1 MKDLI
6 INGVTYPGVSDIKIK
21 TTEDTVASFVDTSD
35 ADAVAED
42 IVKGKSAYV
51 DGVKIE
57 GINQG
62 GAINGKVVN
71 ERTGGT
77 AIEKGDFVSK
87 GYYCEP
93 GGDLLI
99 AAYSNSDQRIF
110 FEKACSIN
118 DNVVVFLTLENDI
131 YYLRVFD
138 KDFNLKSI
146 TLLCNY
152 SDEKD
157 FSNKIEISRISNN
170 KFAVSKSK
178 RNSSSSDSVLYY
190 TNICSCY
197 VYEIQEDFSLKK
209 IVDYSTP
216 TIYTGNTTLRSGV
229 AGIADDKYILFY
241 SGYDTATS
249 NKDYLAYCNC
259 VLITLKEDGTYEV
272 SNKYIISSNS
282 VYNPVLCSTGTYPG
296 IQDTDRCG
304 VLGYSYITSSSH
316 CYRVFYIMLRNG
328 AITTQAKTANTAT
341 YKKIYSS
348 TIFYNYKNNGYCL
361 VCKDNSAGT
370 LGWGDIVLKSSMP
383 YGEYIPLDVNTQS
396 AVYFAFDNYSSGR
409 FYNGVDSGRLYYF
422 KANDIPFIL
431 GDEIYIARSEY
442 SSLSGSWL
450 RSVIYKVPYVFY
462 DSIIPYDNKA
472 IYGVAKTSAESKQN
486 IEVFVPRT

>member
-51 DGVKIE
+51 DGVRIE

-71 ERTGGT
+71 GRAGGT

-93 GGDLLI
+93 GGNDLI
-99 AAYSNSDQRIF
+99 IKYSNSQERIYF
-110 FEKACSIN
+110 KKACSIN
-118 DNVVVFLTLENDI
+118 DNIVVFLTLENNI
-131 YYLRVFD
+131 YYLRVYD
-138 KDFNLKSI
+138 KDFNLKST
-146 TLLCNY
+146 TLLCNF

-157 FSNKIEISRISNN
+157 FYNQIEISRISNN

-178 RNSSSSDSVLYY
+178 KNSISSDSVLYY

-216 TIYTGNTTLRSGV
+216 TIYTGDTSLRSGV
-229 AGIADDKYILFY
+229 AGIADDKCILFY
-241 SGYDTATS
+241 SGYDTVTS
-249 NKDYLAYCNC
+249 NEDYLAYCNC
-259 VLITLKEDGTYEV
+259 VLITLKEDGTHEV
-272 SNKYIISSNS
+272 SKKYIVSKNS
-282 VYNPVLCSTGTYPG
+282 LYNPRLFYTGTYPTT
-296 IQDTDRCG
+296 QDTDRCG
-304 VLGYSYITSSSH
+304 ILGCGYTPPSSNCFH
-316 CYRVFYIMLRNG
+316 VIYVILRNG
-328 AITTQAKTANTAT
+328 VLTTSSKTASPST
-341 YKKIYSS
+341 YKRVYSS

-370 LGWGDIVLKSSMP
+370 LGWGDIVFKSSMP
-383 YGEYIPLDVNTQS
+383 YGNYIPLDVETQS
-396 AVYFAFDNYSSGR
+396 AVYFSDEACGR
-409 FYNGVDSGRLYYF
+409 FYNGVNSGKLYSLED
-422 KANDIPFIL
+422 NDIPFIL
-431 GDEIYIARSEY
+431 GDKIYIARSEY
-442 SSLSGSWL
+442 SLSHEWL
-450 RSVIYKVPYVFY
+450 RSVIYWVPYDFY

>member
-21 TTEDTVASFVDTSD
+21 TTEDTVASFIDTSD

-57 GINQG
+57 GTNKG

-71 ERTGGT
+71 ERAGGT

-93 GGDLLI
+93 GGDQLI
-99 AAYSNSDQRIF
+99 AAYTNTDQKF
-110 FEKACSIN
+110 YFKKACSIN
-118 DNVVVFLTLENDI
+118 DNVVVFLTLENNI
-131 YYLRVFD
+131 YYLRVYD
-138 KDFNLKSI
+138 KDFNLKST

-157 FSNKIEISRISNN
+157 FYNQIEISRISNN

-178 RNSSSSDSVLYY
+178 KNVNSSSSVLYY

-216 TIYTGNTTLRSGV
+216 TIYTGDTTLRSGV
-229 AGIADDKYILFY
+229 AGIADDKCILFY

-249 NKDYLAYCNC
+249 NEDYLAYCNC
-259 VLITLKEDGTYEV
+259 VLITLKKDGTHEV
-272 SNKYIISSNS
+272 SKKYIVSKNS
-282 VYNPVLCSTGTYPG
+282 LYNPRLFYTGTYPTT
-296 IQDTDRCG
+296 QDTDRCG
-304 VLGYSYITSSSH
+304 VLGCGYTPPSSNCFH
-316 CYRVFYIMLRNG
+316 VIYVILRNG
-328 AITTQAKTANTAT
+328 VLTTSSKTASPST
-341 YKKIYSS
+341 YKRIYSS

-383 YGEYIPLDVNTQS
+383 YGNYIPLDVETQS
-396 AVYFAFDNYSSGR
+396 AVYFSDEACGR
-409 FYNGVDSGRLYYF
+409 FYNGVDSGKLYSLE
-422 KANDIPFIL
+422 ANDIPFIL
-431 GDEIYIARSEY
+431 GDKIYIARSEY
-442 SSLSGSWL
+442 SLSHEWL
-450 RSVIYKVPYVFY
+450 RSVIYLVPYDFY
-462 DSIIPYDNKA
+462 DSIIPYDNKD
-472 IYGVAKTSAESKQN
+472 IYGVAKTSAEPKQN

>member
-57 GINQG
+57 GTNQG

-71 ERTGGT
+71 ERAGGT

-93 GGDLLI
+93 GGDQLI
-99 AAYSNSDQRIF
+99 IKYQNSQERIYF
-110 FEKACSIN
+110 KKACSIN
-118 DNVVVFLTLENDI
+118 DNVVVFLTLENNI
-131 YYLRVFD
+131 YYLRVYD
-138 KDFNLKSI
+138 KNFNLKST

-157 FSNKIEISRISNN
+157 FYNQIEISRISNN

-178 RNSSSSDSVLYY
+178 KNSSSSSSVLYY

-216 TIYTGNTTLRSGV
+216 TIYTGDTTLRSGV
-229 AGIADDKYILFY
+229 AGIADDKCILFY
-241 SGYDTATS
+241 SGYDTVTS
-249 NKDYLAYCNC
+249 NEDYLAYCNC
-259 VLITLKEDGTYEV
+259 VLITLKQDGTYEV
-272 SNKYIISSNS
+272 SKKYIVSNNS
-282 VYNPVLCSTGTYPG
+282 LYGPKLFHTGTYPTT
-296 IQDTDRCG
+296 QDTDRCG
-304 VLGYSYITSSSH
+304 VLGCSYTPSSSN
-316 CYRVFYIMLRNG
+316 CYHVIYVILRNG
-328 AITTQAKTANTAT
+328 VLTSYSKTASPST
-341 YKKIYSS
+341 YKRVYSS
-348 TIFYNYKNNGYCL
+348 SFFYNYKNNGYCL

-370 LGWGDIVLKSSMP
+370 LGWGDIVLRINMP
-383 YGEYIPLDVNTQS
+383 FGEYIPLDVKTQS
-396 AVYFAFDNYSSGR
+396 AVYFASDGYCGR
-409 FYNGVDSGRLYYF
+409 FYNGVDSGKLYSLED
-422 KANDIPFIL
+422 NDIPFIL
-431 GDEIYIARSEY
+431 GDKIYIARSER
-442 SSLSGSWL
+442 SSLSGEWL
-450 RSVIYKVPYVFY
+450 RSVIYQVPYDFY
-462 DSIIPYDNKA
+462 DSIIPYDNKD

>member
-57 GINQG
+57 GTNQG

-71 ERTGGT
+71 GRAGGT

-93 GGDLLI
+93 GGNDLI
-99 AAYSNSDQRIF
+99 IKYSNSQERIYF
-110 FEKACSIN
+110 KKACSIN
-118 DNVVVFLTLENDI
+118 DNVVVFLTLENNI
-131 YYLRVFD
+131 YYLRVYD
-138 KDFNLKSI
+138 KNFNLKST

-157 FSNKIEISRISNN
+157 FYNQIEISRISNN

-178 RNSSSSDSVLYY
+178 KNSSSSSSVLYY
-190 TNICSCY
+190 TNICYCY
-197 VYEIQEDFSLKK
+197 VYEIQEDFSLKET
-209 IVDYSTP
+209 VNYSTP
-216 TIYTGNTTLRSGV
+216 TIYTSDTTLRSGV
-229 AGIADDKYILFY
+229 AGIADDKCILFY
-241 SGYDTATS
+241 SGYDTVTS
-249 NKDYLAYCNC
+249 NEDYLAYCNC

-272 SNKYIISSNS
+272 SKKYIVSNNS
-282 VYNPVLCSTGTYPG
+282 VFEPKLFSTGTHRLT
-296 IQDTDRCG
+296 QDTDRCG
-304 VLGYSYITSSSH
+304 ILGCSWTTSSSNSYH
-316 CYRVFYIMLRNG
+316 VTYVILRNG
-328 AITTQAKTANTAT
+328 AITTSSVESFPSR
-341 YKKIYSS
+341 YKRIYNS

-361 VCKDNSAGT
+361 VCKDNSEGT
-370 LGWGDIVLKSSMP
+370 LGWGDIVFKSSMP
-383 YGEYIPLDVNTQS
+383 YGEYIPLDVKTQS
-396 AVYFAFDNYSSGR
+396 AIYFATFDNYCGR
-409 FYNGVDSGRLYYF
+409 IYNGIDSGRLYSLESG
-422 KANDIPFIL
+422 DIPFIL
-431 GDEIYIARSEY
+431 GDKIYIARSEY
-442 SSLSGSWL
+442 SLSHEWL
-450 RSVIYKVPYVFY
+450 RSVIYWVPYDFY

>member
-57 GINQG
+57 GTNQG

-71 ERTGGT
+71 ERAGGT

-93 GGDLLI
+93 GGDQLV
-99 AAYSNSDQRIF
+99 AAYSNSDQKF
-110 FEKACSIN
+110 YFEKACSIN
-118 DNVVVFLTLENDI
+118 DNVVVFLTLENNI
-131 YYLRVFD
+131 YYLRVYD
-138 KDFNLKSI
+138 KDFNVKST
-146 TLLCNY
+146 TLLCNA

-178 RNSSSSDSVLYY
+178 KNSFSSSSVLYY
-190 TNICSCY
+190 TNICYCY
-197 VYEIQEDFSLKK
+197 VYEIQEDFSLKE
-209 IVDYSTP
+209 IVNYSTP
-216 TIYTGNTTLRSGV
+216 TIYTGDTSLRSGV
-229 AGIADDKYILFY
+229 AGIADDKCILFY
-241 SGYDTATS
+241 TGYDTVTS
-249 NKDYLAYCNC
+249 NKDYLSYCNC

-282 VYNPVLCSTGTYPG
+282 VYNPALCSTGTFPEK
-296 IQDTDRCG
+296 QDTDRCC
-304 VLGYSYITSSSH
+304 VVGYKYLAQANY
-316 CYRVFYIMLRNG
+316 YRVFYILLKNG
-328 AITTQAKTANTAT
+328 AITTRTKTADTAR
-341 YKKIYSS
+341 YNKVYNSA
-348 TIFYNYKNNGYCL
+348 IFYNYKNNGYCL
-361 VCKDNSAGT
+361 ACRDNSAGT
-370 LGWGDIVLKSSMP
+370 FGWGDIVLKSNMP
-383 YGEYIPLDVNTQS
+383 YGKYIPLDVNTQS
-396 AVYFAFDNYSSGR
+396 AVYFNTYDDYCGR
-409 FYNGVDSGRLYYF
+409 IYNGIDSGRLYSLTVH
-422 KANDIPFIL
+422 DIPFIL
-431 GDEIYIARSEY
+431 GDKIYIARDEF
-442 SSLSGSWL
+442 SSLSHTWL
-450 RSVIYKVPYVFY
+450 RAAIYKVPYDFY

-472 IYGVAKTSAESKQN
+472 IYGIAKTSAESKQN

>member
-57 GINQG
+57 GTNQG

-71 ERTGGT
+71 ERAGGT

-87 GYYCEP
+87 GYYCES
-93 GGDLLI
+93 GGDQLI
-99 AAYSNSDQRIF
+99 AAYTNSDQKF
-110 FEKACSIN
+110 YFKKACPIN

-138 KDFNLKSI
+138 KDFNLKST
-146 TLLCNY
+146 TLLCNF

-157 FSNKIEISRISNN
+157 FYNQIEISRISNN

-178 RNSSSSDSVLYY
+178 KNSSSSSSVLYY
-190 TNICSCY
+190 TNICYCY
-197 VYEIQEDFSLKK
+197 VYEIQEDFSLKE
-209 IVDYSTP
+209 IVNYSTP
-216 TIYTGNTTLRSGV
+216 TIYTGDTSLRSGV
-229 AGIADDKYILFY
+229 AGIADDKCILFY
-241 SGYDTATS
+241 TGYDTVTS
-249 NKDYLAYCNC
+249 NEDYLAYCNC
-259 VLITLKEDGTYEV
+259 VLITLKENGTYEV
-272 SNKYIISSNS
+272 SKKYIVSNNS
-282 VYNPVLCSTGTYPG
+282 VYEPKLCSTGTYPET
-296 IQDTDRCG
+296 QDTDRCG
-304 VLGYSYITSSSH
+304 VLGYSYITSSSTS
-316 CYRVFYIMLRNG
+316 YRVFYILLKNG
-328 AITTQAKTANTAT
+328 AITTRNKTADTAR
-341 YKKIYSS
+341 YKRIYNS

-383 YGEYIPLDVNTQS
+383 FGEYIPLDVETQS
-396 AVYFAFDNYSSGR
+396 AVYFASDGYCGR
-409 FYNGVDSGRLYYF
+409 FYNGVDSGILYSLED
-422 KANDIPFIL
+422 NDIPFIL
-431 GDEIYIARSEY
+431 GDKIYIARSEY
-442 SSLSGSWL
+442 SSLSHEWL
-450 RSVIYKVPYVFY
+450 RSVIYQVPYDFY

>member
-57 GINQG
+57 GTNQG

-71 ERTGGT
+71 ERAGGT

-93 GGDLLI
+93 YTDQLI
-99 AAYSNSDQRIF
+99 AAYTNSDQKF
-110 FEKACSIN
+110 YFKKACSIN
-118 DNVVVFLTLENDI
+118 DNVVVFLTLENNI
-131 YYLRVFD
+131 YYLRVYD
-138 KDFNLKSI
+138 KDFNLKST

-157 FSNKIEISRISNN
+157 FYNQIEISRISNN

-178 RNSSSSDSVLYY
+178 KNVNSSDSVLYY

-197 VYEIQEDFSLKK
+197 VYEIQEDFSLRE
-209 IVDYSTP
+209 IVNYSTP
-216 TIYTGNTTLRSGV
+216 TIYTSDTTLRSGV
-229 AGIADDKYILFY
+229 AGIADDKCILFY
-241 SGYDTATS
+241 TGYDTVTS
-249 NKDYLAYCNC
+249 NEDYLAYCNC
-259 VLITLKEDGTYEV
+259 VLITLKEDGTHEV

-282 VYNPVLCSTGTYPG
+282 VYNPKLCSTGTYPE
-296 IQDTDRCG
+296 IQDTDRCC
-304 VLGYSYITSSSH
+304 VVGYGYETQSNG
-316 CYRVFYIMLRNG
+316 YRVFYILLKNG
-328 AITTQAKTANTAT
+328 AITTRTKTADTAR
-341 YKKIYSS
+341 YKRIYSS
-348 TIFYNYKNNGYCL
+348 AIFYNYKNNGYCL

-370 LGWGDIVLKSSMP
+370 LGWGDIVLRSSMP
-383 YGEYIPLDVNTQS
+383 YGTYIPLDVETQS
-396 AVYFAFDNYSSGR
+396 AIYFSDEACGR
-409 FYNGVDSGRLYYF
+409 FYNGVDSGILYSIEV
-422 KANDIPFIL
+422 NDIPFIL
-431 GDEIYIARSEY
+431 GDKIYIARSEY
-442 SSLSGSWL
+442 SSLSGEWL
-450 RSVIYKVPYVFY
+450 RSVIYQVPYDFY
-462 DSIIPYDNKA
+462 DSIIPYDNEA

>member
-57 GINQG
+57 GTNQG

-71 ERTGGT
+71 ERAGGT

-93 GGDLLI
+93 GGNDLI
-99 AAYSNSDQRIF
+99 IKYSNSQERIYF
-110 FEKACSIN
+110 KKACSIN
-118 DNVVVFLTLENDI
+118 DNVVVFLTLENNI
-131 YYLRVFD
+131 YYLRVYD
-138 KDFNLKSI
+138 KNFNLKST

-152 SDEKD
+152 SDETD
-157 FSNKIEISRISNN
+157 FYNQIEISRISNN

-178 RNSSSSDSVLYY
+178 KNSSSSSSVLYY
-190 TNICSCY
+190 TNICYCY
-197 VYEIQEDFSLKK
+197 VYEIQEDFSLKET
-209 IVDYSTP
+209 VNYSTP
-216 TIYTGNTTLRSGV
+216 TIYTSDTTLRSGV
-229 AGIADDKYILFY
+229 AGIADDKCILFY
-241 SGYDTATS
+241 SGYDTVTS
-249 NKDYLAYCNC
+249 NEDYLAYCNC

-272 SNKYIISSNS
+272 SKKYIVSNNS
-282 VYNPVLCSTGTYPG
+282 VFEPKLFSTGTHRLT
-296 IQDTDRCG
+296 QDTDRCG
-304 VLGYSYITSSSH
+304 ILGCSWTTSSSNSYH
-316 CYRVFYIMLRNG
+316 VTYVILRNG
-328 AITTQAKTANTAT
+328 AITTSSVESFPSR
-341 YKKIYSS
+341 YKRIYNS

-361 VCKDNSAGT
+361 VCKDNSEGT
-370 LGWGDIVLKSSMP
+370 LGWGDIVFKSSMP
-383 YGEYIPLDVNTQS
+383 YGEYIPLDVKTQS
-396 AVYFAFDNYSSGR
+396 AIYFATFDNYCGR
-409 FYNGVDSGRLYYF
+409 IYNGIDSGRLYSLESG
-422 KANDIPFIL
+422 DIPFIL
-431 GDEIYIARSEY
+431 GDKIYIARSEY
-442 SSLSGSWL
+442 SLSHEWL
-450 RSVIYKVPYVFY
+450 RSVIYWVPYDFY